1 MIVTCHNCTTR
12 LQLDDSKVP
21 ARPFGVR
28 CPKCQEI
35 INAQPAQR
43 DALAAVGDVPA
54 SGRVRREPDA
64 APVAQVAPPEPP
76 KTEPVAATVVSA
88 TAAHAATA
96 SANGNGNG
104 NGSGNG
110 HAQGGATPE
119 GDLLRLLGSLLR
131 RAAAEGE
138 AEPPPAPGRRPGWK
152 RRRALVCTGPSYGG
166 EVSRVLGGD
175 GYEVLI
181 ASDAAQAAER
191 LREDEVDVLVL
202 DPEFDMGRQGAA
214 QVGRELASMRM
225 PERRRLVFVQ
235 LAPNERT
242 ADAHAAFLAGAN
254 LVVNPREVRTLPRAL
269 EKNIH
274 DLNELYRD
282 FNRALGLAE
291 L

>member
-35 INAQPAQR
+35 INAQPTKR
-43 DALAAVGDVPA
+43 DALAAVGDVPP
-54 SGRVRREPDA
+54 SGRTRREPDA
-64 APVAQVAPPEPP
+64 APVAQVAEPEPA
-76 KTEPVAATVVSA
+76 VAAVAAAPTASPAGAAASA
-88 TAAHAATA
+88 T
-96 SANGNGNG
+96 ANGNGN
-104 NGSGNG
+104 
-110 HAQGGATPE
+110 AQGGAASE
-119 GDLLRLLGSLLR
+119 GELLRLLGSLLR
-131 RAAAEGE
+131 RAASEGE
-138 AEPPPAPGRRPGWK
+138 VQPAPTSRRPGWK

-166 EVSRVLGGD
+166 EVSRVLGD
-175 GYEVLI
+175 EGYVVLV
-181 ASDAAQAAER
+181 APDAAQAAER
-191 LREDEVDVLVL
+191 LREDGVDVLVL

-214 QVGRELASMRM
+214 QVVRELASMRM

-242 ADAHAAFLAGAN
+242 GDAHAAFLAGAN
-254 LVVNPREVRTLPRAL
+254 LVVNPREVRTLPGAL

-282 FNRALGLAE
+282 YNRALGLAE

>member
-35 INAQPAQR
+35 INAQPTKR
-43 DALAAVGDVPA
+43 DALGAVGDVPP
-54 SGRVRREPDA
+54 SGRTRREPETAPVVQVA
-64 APVAQVAPPEPP
+64 APESIN
-76 KTEPVAATVVSA
+76 TEPVAAVAV
-88 TAAHAATA
+88 AAAGAPATA

-104 NGSGNG
+104 N
-110 HAQGGATPE
+110 AQVGAAAE
-119 GDLLRLLGSLLR
+119 GELLRLLGSLLR

-138 AEPPPAPGRRPGWK
+138 VQPAPTPRRPGWK

-166 EVSRVLGGD
+166 EVSRVLGD
-175 GYEVLI
+175 EGYEVFL
-181 ASDAAQAAER
+181 APDTAQAADR
-191 LREDEVDVLVL
+191 LREDSVDVLVL

-214 QVGRELASMRM
+214 QVMRELASMRM

-254 LVVNPREVRTLPRAL
+254 LVVNPRELRTLPAVL
-269 EKNIH
+269 DKNIH

>member
-35 INAQPAQR
+35 INAQPAKR
-43 DALAAVGDVPA
+43 DALGAVGDVPP
-54 SGRVRREPDA
+54 SGRTRREPDPT
-64 APVAQVAPPEPP
+64 PVAQVAPPEP
-76 KTEPVAATVVSA
+76 EPALAAVAG
-88 TAAHAATA
+88 AAAAASSPAAAKA

-104 NGSGNG
+104 NGN
-110 HAQGGATPE
+110 AQGGAAPE
-119 GDLLRLLGSLLR
+119 GELLRLLGSLLR

-138 AEPPPAPGRRPGWK
+138 AAPAPSTRRPGWK

-166 EVSRVLGGD
+166 EVSRVLGED
-175 GYEVLI
+175 GYDVFV
-181 ASDAAQAAER
+181 APDAAQAADR
-191 LREDEVDVLVL
+191 LREESVDVLVL

-214 QVGRELASMRM
+214 QIVRELASLRM

-242 ADAHAAFLAGAN
+242 GDAHAAFLAGAN
-254 LVVNPREVRTLPRAL
+254 LVFNPREVRTLPRAL

-282 FNRALGLAE
+282 FNRALGLSE